1 MYEDTH
7 IADVYMHA
15 HMGYTRVHL
24 YYVVCALYNA
34 ACIREKSVKD
44 VYSGLYR

>member
-7 IADVYMHA
+7 IADIYMHA
-15 HMGYTRVHL
+15 QMEYMRVHL
-24 YYVVCALYNA
+24 YYAVCALYNA
-34 ACIREKSVKD
+34 ACICEKSVKD